1 SDAKILLNSYSV
13 AGRVLVSDLIDI
25 DNLENHFLILSASL
39 GSQILKTYSL
49 QKEGGGADLTVDS
62 IANFFFNILNGS
74 TVIDEISGAVS
85 FEELKQKY
93 L

>member
-1 SDAKILLNSYSV
+1 V
-13 AGRVLVSDLIDI
+13 AGRVLVSDLINI
-25 DNLENHFLILSASL
+25 DNLENHFLIISASL

-49 QKEGGGADLTVDS
+49 QKEDGGAADLTVDR

-74 TVIDEISGAVS
+74 LVIEEISGAVS